1 MFNKIKIAVNNLKKQ
16 VNYVY
21 LAYLDKRVKWY
32 VKAFLSLILIYAFSP
47 IDLIP
52 DFIPVLG
59 YLDDLLII
67 PLGITLA
74 VKMIPHEIWE
84 ECKIKAEQ
92 GVQVDVKVKIIGA
105 LFILTLWIIIIT
117 RIITMFVK

>member
-1 MFNKIKIAVNNLKKQ
+1 MFNKIKITVNNLKKQ
-16 VNYVY
+16 INCVY
-21 LAYLDKRVKWY
+21 LSYLDKRVKLY
-32 VKAFLSLILIYAFSP
+32 VKAFLALILIYALSP

-74 VKMIPHEIWE
+74 IKMIPHEIWV

-92 GVQVDVKVKIIGA
+92 DVVVDIKVKIIGA
-105 LFILTLWIIIIT
+105 IFIITLWAIIMIKCIS
-117 RIITMFVK
+117 IFIK